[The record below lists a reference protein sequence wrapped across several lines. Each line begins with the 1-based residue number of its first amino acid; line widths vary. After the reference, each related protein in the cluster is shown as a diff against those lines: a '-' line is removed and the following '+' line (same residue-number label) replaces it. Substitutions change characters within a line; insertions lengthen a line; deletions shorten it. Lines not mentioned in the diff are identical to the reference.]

1 MTWDQWETLCEMV
14 SKNELTVEE
23 AQLIAKALASDE

>member
-1 MTWDQWETLCEMV
+1 MTWDSYPTLLDMV

-23 AQLIAKALASDE
+23 ARLIADALASDK

>member
-1 MTWDQWETLCEMV
+1 MKWFEWETLCEMV

-23 AQLIAKALASDE
+23 AELIANALASDE

>member
-1 MTWDQWETLCEMV
+1 MGWEKWETLSDMV

-23 AQLIAKALASDE
+23 AELIATALASDE